1 MILLYVLRE
10 SNFSC
15 CSLVARMT
23 TVTRL
28 QVRLWHTDTDTK
40 HCTTCCALIW
50 YSGVLWWF
58 VPVISARRL
67 HIDISNKIRLVVSN
81 CFLNLSQKC
90 MIYENNNDKVVSVA
104 LSITLGENL
113 NIEQPTQ
120 YWDAT
125 LEPLN
130 CGVVFNSQSE
140 LQNKWECLPAS
151 NS

>member
-90 MIYENNNDKVVSVA
+90 MIYENNNDKC
-104 LSITLGENL
+104 SICCIVNY
-113 NIEQPTQ
+113 IRWKSQ
-120 YWDAT
+120 YWTAHPILRCHT
-125 LEPLN
+125 WTFKLW
-130 CGVVFNSQSE
+130 CCF
-140 LQNKWECLPAS
+140 
-151 NS
+151 